1 MKRLSAL
8 LLMTVLAGAAPAL
21 AHHSVA
27 MFDQSRLM
35 VLRGVVKSFSFVN
48 PHSWISIVGSSD
60 GAGEQVRWDVEATS
74 PSTLA
79 RLGLTADALKPGD
92 RVTVA
97 IRPLLDGRHG
107 GSMVFVIGPDGK
119 RYGADPQALGLSLQ
133 QLTPEG
139 PAR

>member
-1 MKRLSAL
+1 MKPPLAL
-8 LLMTVLAGAAPAL
+8 LLLALVVAARPAL

-27 MFDQSRLM
+27 MFDQNRLL

-48 PHSWISIVGSSD
+48 PHSWISIVGSPD
-60 GAGEQVRWDVEATS
+60 GAGEAVRWDVEATS

-79 RLGLTADALKPGD
+79 RLGMTGDALKPGD

-119 RYGADPQALGLSLQ
+119 RYGADPQALGLAQ
-133 QLTPEG
+133 QELVPH
-139 PAR
+139 